1 MGNFSSISVLSKNM
15 SAPMEDIPDS
25 QPVYEEVRE
34 PEAKKICRPQDV
46 FAEREAGNPGYA
58 NEDGGPKVKVK
69 I

>member
-1 MGNFSSISVLSKNM
+1 
-15 SAPMEDIPDS
+15 MEDIPDS

-46 FAEREAGNPGYA
+46 FAEREAGNRGYA